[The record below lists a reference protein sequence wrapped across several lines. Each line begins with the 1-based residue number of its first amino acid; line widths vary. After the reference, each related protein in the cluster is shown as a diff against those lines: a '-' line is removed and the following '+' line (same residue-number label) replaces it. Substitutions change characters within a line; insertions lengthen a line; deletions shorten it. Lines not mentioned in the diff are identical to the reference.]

1 MSKNSVND
9 WSTTPASNTDIAGTN
24 INVGCAPSD
33 VGVYMRTAMAQIA
46 DCRTGDTILDSWYV
60 TDAYITTLHLTNP
73 LTFTNLTL
81 SGYEVIGSPTGGNKG
96 AGTINAEQVWDNGTR
111 VMKQTKASPTICW
124 AGGGIVA
131 NGTYVFTLHVPGAGT
146 VDSLTYK
153 TGNGSFT
160 CNVRINGTSVTSLSA
175 LSVTSSTK
183 ATTNATGAD
192 TFAAGDTIDIVITSA
207 TSSPTDAALSLNV
220 TYTP

>member
-1 MSKNSVND
+1 MSKDSVND
-9 WSTTPASNTDIAGTN
+9 WSIVPASNTDIAGTN

-46 DCRTGDTILDSWYV
+46 ECRTGDTVLDKWYV
-60 TDAYITTLHLTNP
+60 TDAYVDTLHLTNP

-96 AGTINAEQVWDNGTR
+96 AGTINAEEVWEDGVR
-111 VMKQTKASPTICW
+111 VMTATKASPTVSW
-124 AGGGIVA
+124 GGGAVLA
-131 NGTYVFTLHVPGAGT
+131 NGTYTYTLSAPGAGT

-160 CNVRINGTSVTSLSA
+160 ANVRINGTSVTGLSA
-175 LSVTSSTK
+175 VSVTSSTK
-183 ATTNATGAD
+183 ATTNGTAAN
-192 TFAAGDTIDIVITSA
+192 TFVAGDTIDVVVTNA
-207 TSSPTDAALSLNV
+207 TSSPTDVAMSLRV